1 MNAFYQTTINYTGQ
15 NVGAHRYDRV
25 KKIVLLCSICVT
37 ITGILLGGGAFL
49 ACKQLLSVYIT
60 DSPEAI
66 SYGITRLMFIGL
78 PYFLC
83 GLMEVSTGGLRGMG
97 ASMAPMIISVL
108 GVCGIRLGW
117 IYTIFRD
124 PRFHSLESL
133 FFSYTISWT
142 ITLIIQFV
150 AFVVVYRRHVKRF
163 KAGTLHP

>member
-1 MNAFYQTTINYTGQ
+1 
-15 NVGAHRYDRV
+15 
-25 KKIVLLCSICVT
+25 
-37 ITGILLGGGAFL
+37 
-49 ACKQLLSVYIT
+49 
-60 DSPEAI
+60 
-66 SYGITRLMFIGL
+66 
-78 PYFLC
+78 
-83 GLMEVSTGGLRGMG
+83 
-97 ASMAPMIISVL
+97 MIISVL

-163 KAGTLHP
+163 KAGTLQP

>member
-1 MNAFYQTTINYTGQ
+1 
-15 NVGAHRYDRV
+15 
-25 KKIVLLCSICVT
+25 
-37 ITGILLGGGAFL
+37 
-49 ACKQLLSVYIT
+49 
-60 DSPEAI
+60 
-66 SYGITRLMFIGL
+66 
-78 PYFLC
+78 
-83 GLMEVSTGGLRGMG
+83 MEVSTGGLRGMG

-163 KAGTLHP
+163 KAGTLQP